1 MQLSLSMDKQPEQHH
16 QSIKNI
22 LLIITVLPTV
32 LFLSC
37 TKMNL
42 NGSGCSTAPLTLSQD
57 TSYLKFPNVFT
68 PNGDGVN
75 DWFVPEVHGTV
86 SGFELVVTNHL
97 RTIFTVTNPQL
108 GWDGTYNGKLMKD
121 GVYKYTVKATIQG
134 VEKTHSSEV
143 TLISFPERRQ
153 NMNHCNFCEPLT
165 PEVDSFCE

>member
-1 MQLSLSMDKQPEQHH
+1 MQLSLSMDKQPEQHL

-42 NGSGCSTAPLTLSQD
+42 NGSGCSTAPITLSQD

-75 DWFVPEVHGTV
+75 DWFVAEAHGSITNY
-86 SGFELVVTNHL
+86 EL
-97 RTIFTVTNPQL
+97 TILNNTKIIYTTTQL
-108 GWDGTYNGKLMKD
+108 PFGWDGTCNGKLMKD

-134 VEKTHSSEV
+134 VEKTHRSEV
-143 TLISFPERRQ
+143 TLISFPERSQ
-153 NMNHCNFCEPLT
+153 NLNHCSFCEPLT
-165 PEVDSFCE
+165 PEADSFCE